1 LTGAR
6 GAAPR
11 DPVAAVEASLA
22 AIARHDDRLRA
33 CIHVRAAPARTE
45 ARALAAAGPAGRPL
59 YGWTVAV
66 KDNTDVAGTVRT
78 DGLPGPHPPAAT
90 RDAEAVRR
98 LRAAGAIVV
107 AKANL
112 EELSFAATTQN
123 RTWGRCRN
131 PWDPERIPGGSSGGS
146 AVAVASG
153 FTDLAL
159 GTDTGGSIRNPA
171 SLCGITGLR
180 PSHGAVPSAG
190 VTPLSP
196 DFDVVGPLA
205 RSAAELRVAFAA
217 LAGAPPP
224 EPVPAGGLA
233 GVRVGVPDAFFFDDL
248 DPAVAAGVDGLLGAL
263 RAAGAILRPVA
274 LPGAERTPPALAVL
288 LNGSAARIHRA
299 ALDDPRVD
307 EQIKERLRLGVACS
321 AADRD
326 GARVVS
332 DRWRATLAAAF
343 AQVDV
348 LVVPAT
354 PAPAPLIGGGSM
366 VVVSRGV
373 NRNNAAWSL
382 AGVPALAL
390 PCAPGPQGLPVGA
403 QLVAPAG
410 SDAALLT
417 YGAVLQAGTD
427 WHRAR
432 PILG

>member
-6 GAAPR
+6 DEPPR

-22 AIARHDDRLRA
+22 AIARHDGRLRA
-33 CIHVRAAPARTE
+33 CIHVRAAPAREE

-78 DGLPGPHPPAAT
+78 DGLPGPHPPAAAH
-90 RDAEAVRR
+90 DAEAVRR

-131 PWDPERIPGGSSGGS
+131 PWDPGRIPGGSSGGS
-146 AVAVASG
+146 AVAAAAG
-153 FTDLAL
+153 FVDLAL

-171 SLCGITGLR
+171 SLCGVSGLR
-180 PSHGAVPSAG
+180 PSPGAVPVDG

-205 RSAAELRVAFAA
+205 RSAAELRVAFAV

-224 EPVPAGGLA
+224 GPVPADGLA
-233 GVRVGVPDAFFFDDL
+233 GVRVGLPEAFFFDDL
-248 DPAVAAGVDGLLGAL
+248 DPAVAAGIDGLVDAL
-263 RAAGAILRPVA
+263 RAAGAAPRPVT
-274 LPGAERTPPALAVL
+274 LPGAEQTPQALAVL
-288 LNGSAARIHRA
+288 LNGAAARIHRA

-307 EQIKERLRLGVACS
+307 AQIKERLRLGAS
-321 AADRD
+321 YDAADRE
-326 GARVVS
+326 GAQGVA
-332 DRWRATLAAAF
+332 DRWRAALATAF
-343 AQVDV
+343 TEVD
-348 LVVPAT
+348 LLLVPAT
-354 PAPAPLIGGGSM
+354 PAPAPLIGSGSM
-366 VVVSRGV
+366 VAVSRGV

-382 AGVPALAL
+382 ARVPALAL
-390 PCAPGPQGLPVGA
+390 PCAPGPPGLPVGA

-410 SDAALLT
+410 RDAALLT

-432 PILG
+432 PELG